1 MLKFVL
7 FRTKHVSYRSRPSTR
22 NNNSILFYKLKLD
35 KKRPP
40 ETELNPHQKKC
51 KILLRNTKIL
61 QTRSRQGEG
70 KNPPGKGE
78 DYDKIDYGR
87 VKFRTGSVTDRQL
100 DPEIYFEK

>member
-40 ETELNPHQKKC
+40 ENQISEP
-51 KILLRNTKIL
+51 
-61 QTRSRQGEG
+61 EA
-70 KNPPGKGE
+70 KN
-78 DYDKIDYGR
+78 
-87 VKFRTGSVTDRQL
+87 QN
-100 DPEIYFEK
+100 FEKKSQKNLMQKFSK